1 MKIELGFGE
10 GVQNIEVPAE
20 NIIKVLKQN
29 EVEYDLTGA
38 AEVKRALENPIQS
51 ARLRD
56 IVKPGEK
63 IAVISSDITRP
74 MPTWTVMPPV
84 LEELEAGGVDPKDV
98 TLIFGLGSHRPHTEE
113 ERRHLAGE
121 VYDKITC
128 VDSDPNNCVHLGTT
142 KAGTPVDIFKT
153 VVDADR
159 VVCLGNLEY
168 HYFAG
173 FSGGAK
179 AIMPGVSTPAAIQVN
194 HKMMLD
200 PRSRTGNIVDNP
212 VRADIEEAADMLGVD
227 FICNVVLDEEKQI
240 IKAVAGDVTAAH
252 REGTKFLDSLYRIP
266 VPKKADIVLVSQGG
280 APKDLNVYQMQ
291 KALDNAKHCV
301 KDGGVIILVGSCR
314 DGLGNA
320 TFKDW
325 MERATCPQDL
335 IDWLQED
342 FKLGG
347 HKAAAI
353 AQVMQR
359 ADVYLV
365 SELDPDFVKSI
376 FFTPFSNAQEAY
388 DAAVAKMGSD
398 AGVIVMAHGGSTL
411 PSLSE

>member
-1 MKIELGFGE
+1 MKIELGFGDT
-10 GVQNIEVPAE
+10 VQAVEVPEE

-38 AEVKRALENPIQS
+38 DEVRRALANPIDS
-51 ARLRD
+51 PRLRD
-56 IVKPGEK
+56 IVQPGETV
-63 IAVISSDITRP
+63 AVISSDITRP

-84 LEELEAGGVDPKDV
+84 LEELQAGGVDPKDV
-98 TLIFGLGSHRPHTEE
+98 TLIFGLGSHRHHTEE
-113 ERRHLAGE
+113 EQRHLAGE
-121 VYDKITC
+121 VYDKIAC
-128 VDSDPNNCVHLGTT
+128 IDSDPNDCVHLGIT
-142 KAGTPVDIFKT
+142 KAGTPVDIFSK
-153 VVDADR
+153 VVNADR

-200 PRSRTGNIVDNP
+200 PRSHTANIIDNP

-227 FICNVVLDEEKQI
+227 FICNVVLDEDKQI
-240 IKAVAGDVTAAH
+240 IKAVAGDVTSAH
-252 REGTKFLDSLYRIP
+252 REGAAFLNSLYRIP
-266 VPKKADIVLVSQGG
+266 VPRKAEIVLVSQGG

-291 KALDNAKHCV
+291 KALDNSKHCV
-301 KDGGVIILVGSCR
+301 ADGGVIILVGSCR

-325 MERATCPQDL
+325 MERAKKPQDL

-353 AQVMQR
+353 AQVMQK
-359 ADVYLV
+359 ADIYLV
-365 SELDPDFVKSI
+365 SELDPDFVRSI
-376 FFTPFSNAQEAY
+376 FFTPFATVEEAY
-388 DAAVAKMGSD
+388 AAAVEKMGPD
-398 AGVIVMAHGGSTL
+398 AGVIVMGHGGSTL
-411 PSLSE
+411 PVVEE